1 MRQRELKLLE
11 ERQIL
16 SVSQLV
22 KSVKLQLEANFR
34 DLWVRGEISNFKT
47 PRSGHSYFTLKD
59 SDAQIR
65 AVCFRMQ
72 NRLLKFRPQDGL
84 DVIARGSL
92 SVSPPRGEFQ
102 LVVEFMEPVG
112 PGALQLAFEQLKS
125 RLQSEGLFDEARK
138 KDLPLLPAKIGV
150 VTSSTGAAIQDI
162 LRVLSRRNDRVN
174 ILIFPTKVQG
184 SGAAQ
189 EVARGIQYLD
199 TREDIDVIIV
209 TRGGGSLED
218 LWAFNE
224 EVVARAIF
232 DCRIPVISAVGHQ
245 TDFTITDFVADFRAP
260 TPSAAAEIVSGARE
274 DLCARVE
281 GLQKRS
287 IQAIRL
293 GLRDRRER
301 LRRLAASRAFVDAES
316 KLRFFLQRLDELHSR
331 LVKTIPTLF
340 ILIRQRC
347 LQQDQLLRQQIQF
360 YLQSKKHLIT
370 ASSGQLQAYSPLAVL
385 ERGYAIVTTTSREVV
400 RDPDQVREGDEVGVR
415 VQHGEFRAEKL

>member
-59 SDAQIR
+59 SDAQVR

-72 NRLLKFRPQDGL
+72 NRLLKFRPQDGM

-92 SVSPPRGEFQ
+92 SVYPPRGEFQ

-125 RLQSEGLFDEARK
+125 KLQSEGLFDEARK

-174 ILIFPTKVQG
+174 ILIFPTRVQG

-224 EVVARAIF
+224 EVVARAVF

-274 DLCARVE
+274 DLCTRVE
-281 GLQKRS
+281 SLQKRL
-287 IQAIRL
+287 IQGFRL
-293 GLRDRRER
+293 GLKDRRER

-331 LVKTIPTLF
+331 LVKTIPTLS
-340 ILIRQRC
+340 IWLRQRC

-385 ERGYAIVTTTSREVV
+385 ERGYAIVTTKSREVV

>member
-1 MRQRELKLLE
+1 MQQQELKLLE
-11 ERQIL
+11 DRTIL

-22 KSVKLQLEANFR
+22 HSVKVQLETNFQ
-34 DLWVRGEISNFKT
+34 DIWVRGEISNFKT

-59 SDAQIR
+59 SDAQVR

-72 NRLLKFRPQDGL
+72 NRLLKFRPQDGM
-84 DVIARGSL
+84 DVLARGSL
-92 SVSPPRGEFQ
+92 SVYPPRGEFQ

-112 PGALQLAFEQLKS
+112 PGALQLAFEQLKA
-125 RLQSEGLFDEARK
+125 RLQSEGLFDEAHK
-138 KDLPLLPAKIGV
+138 KALPLLPAKIGV

-184 SGAAQ
+184 RGAAQ
-189 EVARGIQYLD
+189 EVAQGIQYLN

-209 TRGGGSLED
+209 ARGGGSLED

-232 DCRIPVISAVGHQ
+232 DCHIPVISAVGHQ
-245 TDFTITDFVADFRAP
+245 IDFTISDFVADLRAP
-260 TPSAAAEIVSGARE
+260 TPSAAAEIVAGARE
-274 DLCARVE
+274 DLCTRVE
-281 GLQKRS
+281 GLSQRS

-293 GLRDRRER
+293 CLKDKRER
-301 LRRLAASRAFVDAES
+301 LRRLASSRAFVDAES

-340 ILIRQRC
+340 SWTRQRC
-347 LQQDQLLRQQIQF
+347 LQQEQMLRQQIQF
-360 YLQSKKHLIT
+360 YLQSKKHSLT
-370 ASSGQLQAYSPLAVL
+370 STSGRLQAYSPLAVL
-385 ERGYAIVTTTSREVV
+385 ERGYAIVTTTSKEVV
-400 RDPDQVREGDEVGVR
+400 RDPDQVKEGDELGIR
-415 VQHGEFRAEKL
+415 VERGQFRAQKL

>member
-1 MRQRELKLLE
+1 MRQRELKLSE

-22 KSVKLQLEANFR
+22 ESVKLQLESNFQ

-65 AVCFRMQ
+65 AVCFRMR
-72 NRLLKFRPQDGL
+72 NRLLKFRPQDGM
-84 DVIARGSL
+84 DVIARGSV
-92 SVSPPRGEFQ
+92 SVYPPRGEFQ

-125 RLQSEGLFDEARK
+125 RLQSEGLFDEAHK

-174 ILIFPTKVQG
+174 ILIYPTRVQG

-224 EVVARAIF
+224 EVVGRAIF
-232 DCRIPVISAVGHQ
+232 DCRSPVISAVGHQ
-245 TDFTITDFVADFRAP
+245 TDFTISDFVADLRAP

-274 DLCARVE
+274 ELCMRVE
-281 GLQKRS
+281 GLRKRS
-287 IQAIRL
+287 IQAFRL
-293 GLRDRRER
+293 GLGDRRER
-301 LRRLAASRAFVDAES
+301 LRRLATSRAFVDAES

-331 LVKTIPTLF
+331 LVKTIPTLS
-340 ILIRQRC
+340 IWLRQRC

-360 YLQSKKHLIT
+360 YLQTKKHLIT

-400 RDPDQVREGDEVGVR
+400 RDPDQIREGDEVGVR
-415 VQHGEFRAEKL
+415 VQHGDFRAQKS

>member
-1 MRQRELKLLE
+1 MRQQELKLLE

-16 SVSQLV
+16 SVSELV
-22 KSVKLQLEANFR
+22 ESVKLQLETNFQ

-47 PRSGHSYFTLKD
+47 PSSGHSYFTLKD
-59 SDAQIR
+59 SSAQVR
-65 AVCFRMQ
+65 AVCFRMR

-92 SVSPPRGEFQ
+92 SVYPPRGEFQ

-112 PGALQLAFEQLKS
+112 PGALQLAFEQLKAK
-125 RLQSEGLFDEARK
+125 LQSEGLFDEAHK
-138 KDLPLLPAKIGV
+138 KELPLLPAKIGV
-150 VTSSTGAAIQDI
+150 VTSSTGAALQDV

-174 ILIFPTKVQG
+174 ILIFPTRVQG

-224 EVVARAIF
+224 EVVARAVF
-232 DCRIPVISAVGHQ
+232 ECRIPVISAVGHQ
-245 TDFTITDFVADFRAP
+245 TDFTITDFVADLRAP
-260 TPSAAAEIVSGARE
+260 TPSAAAEIVSAARE
-274 DLCARVE
+274 DLCTRVE
-281 GLQKRS
+281 GLQKQL
-287 IQAIRL
+287 IQAFRL
-293 GLRDRRER
+293 GLKDRRER

-331 LVKTIPTLF
+331 LVKTVPTLF
-340 ILIRQRC
+340 VLLRQRC

-360 YLQSKKHLIT
+360 YLQSKKHLLT

-385 ERGYAIVTTTSREVV
+385 ERGYAIVTTTSKEVV
-400 RDPDQVREGDEVGVR
+400 RDPDQVKEGDEVDVR
-415 VQHGEFRAEKL
+415 VQHGDFRAQKL